1 MAYIGIDLGSTN
13 IKAALYDTSLH
24 RVAIC
29 SRKVEY
35 IREDKRVEFNA
46 DGYFCAVIELLKELN
61 QYSLPVKEI
70 TLTGQAESLILLGD
84 NGIPL
89 GNAISW
95 MDERSEAECL
105 ELAKEFDEETCY
117 AVTGQKSIIPTWPAT
132 KIRHMHNHEPE
143 KIAKTRFYVMLKD
156 YIAYRLCGKL
166 VCDKSIATFSFYFD
180 IHKEIYWEA
189 MLQAC
194 GIREEQLP
202 PLVEPGTRLGPLRA
216 ELSLGQMFNNTQL
229 NIGTL
234 DHFAGMV
241 GTGNIEP
248 GTISESTGTV
258 LGISTLAKLPLSG
271 KESAALHF
279 GPFPGSYVFLQVA
292 ESGGFCLEWF
302 RDRFVKEFSLQEI
315 DELILKRGYP
325 NKMLFL
331 PYIMGV
337 NAPDFDADAC
347 GVFFGIRAD
356 HDNIDF
362 AYAVMEGVAFLLE
375 RNIAALKYNTM
386 DFNRIISTGGG
397 AKSDLWSQLKADI
410 TGLAVEIPADNEA
423 ACLGAAIIGA
433 VECGDFKDYHAAAAA
448 CVKFVKRFEP
458 QPNSIFIAK
467 KAGFDALYEGMMK
480 TASIINQYSIQGAKK

>member
-1 MAYIGIDLGSTN
+1 MAYIGVDLGSTN
-13 IKAALYDTSLH
+13 IKAALYDTSIK

-46 DGYFCAVIELLKELN
+46 DRYFDAVIELLKELN
-61 QYSLPVKEI
+61 QYGLPIREI
-70 TLTGQAESLILLGD
+70 TLTGQAESLILLDEKGK
-84 NGIPL
+84 PL
-89 GNAISW
+89 CNAISW

-105 ELAKEFDEETCY
+105 ELAKSFDEETCY

-132 KIRHMHNHEPE
+132 KILHMKNHDPE
-143 KIAKTRFYVMLKD
+143 MIDRTRFYVLLKD

-180 IHKEIYWEA
+180 IHKECYWKE

-194 GIREEQLP
+194 GIQEDQLP
-202 PLVEPGTRLGPLRA
+202 PLVDPGTRLGSLRTD
-216 ELSLGQMFNNTQL
+216 LSLGQLFNDTQL

-234 DHFAGMV
+234 DHFAGMI

-248 GTISESTGTV
+248 GTVSESTGTV

-302 RDRFVKEFSLQEI
+302 RDRFMKEFSLQEI
-315 DELILKRGYP
+315 DELILQRDYP

-337 NAPDFDADAC
+337 NAPDFDADAS

-375 RNIAALKYNTM
+375 RNVTALKHNNM
-386 DFNRIISTGGG
+386 KFNRIISTGGG

-433 VECGDFKDYHAAAAA
+433 VGCGDFKDYQTAVAN

-458 QPNSIFIAK
+458 KNESRFLSK
-467 KAGFDALYEGMMK
+467 KAGFGALYEGMMK
-480 TASIINQYSIQGAKK
+480 TTSIINQ